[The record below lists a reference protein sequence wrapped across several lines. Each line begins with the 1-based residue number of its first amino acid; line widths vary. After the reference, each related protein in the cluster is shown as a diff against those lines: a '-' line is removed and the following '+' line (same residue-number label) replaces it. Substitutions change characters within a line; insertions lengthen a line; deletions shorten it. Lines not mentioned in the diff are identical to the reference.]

1 MFSSAIIFR
10 HLRGRPIFL
19 MAPPPSASAAW
30 NTSCVAAA
38 ADQPNDRPGDAAEAI
53 RTIGGG
59 SVYHAYSVLTPAC
72 LPPRDMEKA
81 LTTTAA
87 AAVVEACA
95 SIPCH
100 RFTGVHKSI

>member
-38 ADQPNDRPGDAAEAI
+38 ADQQNDRPDVDGIAEAI

-59 SVYHAYSVLTPAC
+59 SVYRAYSVLTPAC

-81 LTTTAA
+81 LTTAA
-87 AAVVEACA
+87 AARA

-100 RFTGVHKSI
+100 RFTGVHKRI